1 MGIVLRFRRRHARAG
16 SSGAASVASSSTVTP
31 FSRATSVETTLSHHS
46 AGMLLR
52 CDHFGTSQA
61 PAPTSV
67 AMALSE
73 GQSLTTS
80 RNEAGLVARSG
91 AKSVIP
97 RLLGQMVLKRK
108 GNVSYDC
115 GSRLGHNVRMADSE
129 TETQFKQRFTKRI
142 KEARIALGWKQWQ
155 MAEALGMPQ
164 DKYKQ
169 YEGRSLLPHHLIG
182 RFCLVSHV
190 DPEWLVTG
198 HGQKPLQPL
207 KLATSEPAAPA
218 KPKRTRAR
226 RAA

>member
-1 MGIVLRFRRRHARAG
+1 
-16 SSGAASVASSSTVTP
+16 
-31 FSRATSVETTLSHHS
+31 
-46 AGMLLR
+46 
-52 CDHFGTSQA
+52 
-61 PAPTSV
+61 
-67 AMALSE
+67 
-73 GQSLTTS
+73 
-80 RNEAGLVARSG
+80 
-91 AKSVIP
+91 
-97 RLLGQMVLKRK
+97 
-108 GNVSYDC
+108 
-115 GSRLGHNVRMADSE
+115 MADSE